1 VNNFITFSG
10 TGNEE
15 LTQKICNYIEVD
27 MGKAEVTRFPD
38 GETMVKI
45 KEDVR
50 GKECFIVQPLCTPV
64 NDNLIELLIYI
75 DCLRRAS
82 ASTITAVIPYMG
94 YARQDR
100 KTEGRTPIT
109 ARLVADLISVT
120 NVDRI
125 LTIDLHASQIEGFF
139 NMPVDHL
146 RAAPLFVKHFKGSN
160 NLDNTVVLSPDV
172 GNMKIAKIYAQ
183 ELNVDIAVID
193 KRRITDNKVIPS
205 AIVGN
210 VSGKDVL
217 MFDDM
222 LSTAGTICEAAI
234 VAKEKGAK
242 TIKVAVT
249 HGLFSTPLACERL
262 FSIDPIDELII
273 TDTVPIK
280 DTDILEQIEQT
291 EKGENVKPKVSVLS
305 VSSLL
310 GEAISRIYYNR
321 SVSVLL
327 QSDYEYIM

>member
-1 VNNFITFSG
+1 MNNFIIFSG
-10 TGNEE
+10 TGNKE
-15 LTQKICNYIEVD
+15 LTKKICNYIEVD
-27 MGKAEVTRFPD
+27 IGESEVTCFPD
-38 GETMVKI
+38 GEIIVKI

-50 GKECFIVQPLCTPV
+50 GKECFIVQPTCTPV
-64 NDNLIELLIYI
+64 NNNLMELLIFI

-82 ASTITAVIPYMG
+82 SSTITAVIPYLG

-109 ARLVADLISVT
+109 ARLVADLISAT

-139 NMPVDHL
+139 NIPVDHL
-146 RAAPLFVKHFKGSN
+146 RAAPLFVKYFKGSN

-193 KRRITDNKVIPS
+193 KRRMSDYKVVPDS
-205 AIVGN
+205 VVGDIE
-210 VSGKDVL
+210 GKDVL

-222 LSTAGTICEAAI
+222 LSTAGTICNASL
-234 VAKEKGAK
+234 VAQKRGAK

-249 HGLFSTPLACERL
+249 HGLFSTPLAQERL
-262 FSIDPIDELII
+262 LSIVPVDEIVV
-273 TDTVPIK
+273 TDTVPIT
-280 DTDILEQIEQT
+280 DVDILEQIEKT
-291 EKGENVKPKVSVLS
+291 DKGENIKPRISVLS

-327 QSDYEYIM
+327 QSDYEYRM